1 MYMDAA
7 DDPASPA
14 PVPASVPAGQG
25 WQVSPEQVRDF
36 AAAVAQVK
44 ADLDEV
50 RKEVEE
56 FRDPALAPK
65 LGTSPPAR
73 ELSDKFAD
81 RIAGDSGLAG
91 QLETA
96 LANLQEFVDGA
107 QRTAE
112 KYQESDA
119 AGRDR
124 FRE

>member
-1 MYMDAA
+1 MYD
-7 DDPASPA
+7 DDPSKPSAGTPA
-14 PVPASVPAGQG
+14 AIAPGHG
-25 WQVSPEQVRDF
+25 WEVSPEQVRDF
-36 AAAVAQVK
+36 AAAVAQVR

-50 RKEVEE
+50 RREVEE

-73 ELSDKFAD
+73 ELSEKFAD
-81 RIAGDSGLAG
+81 RIAGDNGLAG

-107 QRTAE
+107 QRTAA

-119 AGRDR
+119 SGRDR